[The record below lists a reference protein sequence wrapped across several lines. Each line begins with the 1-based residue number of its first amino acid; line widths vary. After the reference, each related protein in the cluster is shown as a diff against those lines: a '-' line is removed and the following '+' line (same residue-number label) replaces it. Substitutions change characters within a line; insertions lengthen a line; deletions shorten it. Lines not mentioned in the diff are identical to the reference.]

1 VTNDLL
7 MTPIQAAVLHILERA
22 VCGPGRR
29 YAGGDDSHAVLR
41 TPKQSARL
49 STYLVSMLAEIT
61 FAALII
67 AGDALREL
75 PAPEFRVSSITSAS
89 R

>member
-1 VTNDLL
+1 

-41 TPKQSARL
+41 TPRQSARL
-49 STYLVSMLAEIT
+49 NYLDSMLAEIT